1 MKCFECGKK
10 CVTNYYICP
19 NEKKITAV
27 NKMCTDDDCGW
38 ESHPTKIPEPI

>member
-1 MKCFECGKK
+1 MKCFICGKK

-19 NEKKITAV
+19 GQKKITSV
-27 NKMCTDDDCGW
+27 NKMCTDDNCGW